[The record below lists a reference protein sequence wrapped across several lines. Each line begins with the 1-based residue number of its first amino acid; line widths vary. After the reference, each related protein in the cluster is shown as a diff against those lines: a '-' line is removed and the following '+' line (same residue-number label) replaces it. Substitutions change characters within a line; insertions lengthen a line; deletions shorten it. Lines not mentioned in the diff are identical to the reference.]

1 MSENT
6 EQPTPKRIR
15 DSGERGDICKGQ
27 DLAPAATILALAFY
41 LIGNAESIF
50 ETLVEM
56 FTVTLSCVD
65 MPYEQAL
72 ERVSSIVIEASFAL
86 VLPLVGL
93 LMAVA
98 LIVLLA
104 ETGFLF
110 APKAAVP
117 KLENISPSRWFKR
130 VVSTRNLFEFI
141 KNIVKV
147 AILGAIVWTV
157 FAKYVP
163 MLFSVPKGGVGSM
176 WMALGSAMGEFLL
189 YTAGAFAAVAALD
202 FLYQKYRWTQ
212 EHKMSIDE
220 VKREYKDSEGDPLVK
235 GKRKELYR
243 ELMNQNA
250 LASVR
255 KAKVL
260 IVNPTHYAV
269 ALDYDAEKTPLPVIV
284 DKGEGVLAQRM
295 IEEAKQAGVPIMR
308 NVPLAQAL
316 YREGTENAYIPR
328 DLIGPVAEVLRWV
341 QGLAG

>member
-1 MSENT
+1 MSEKT

-15 DSGERGDICKGQ
+15 DSRERGDICKGQ

-130 VVSTRNLFEFI
+130 VFSTRNLFEFI

-189 YTAGAFAAVAALD
+189 
-202 FLYQKYRWTQ
+202 
-212 EHKMSIDE
+212 
-220 VKREYKDSEGDPLVK
+220 
-235 GKRKELYR
+235 
-243 ELMNQNA
+243 
-250 LASVR
+250 
-255 KAKVL
+255 
-260 IVNPTHYAV
+260 
-269 ALDYDAEKTPLPVIV
+269 
-284 DKGEGVLAQRM
+284 
-295 IEEAKQAGVPIMR
+295 
-308 NVPLAQAL
+308 
-316 YREGTENAYIPR
+316 
-328 DLIGPVAEVLRWV
+328 
-341 QGLAG
+341 